1 MNFFLFPKGVPV
13 IKRFLD
19 ILFSLLVLVL
29 FSPILILISLLVLIT
44 LGSPILFR
52 QNRPGYKSKIF
63 EIFKFRTMRSG
74 LDQDGNPLPDEQ
86 RITSLGKA
94 LRSLSLDE
102 LPEVI
107 NILRGEMSWVGPRPL
122 LVEYLDRYNTEQIR
136 RHDVLPGLTGWAQ
149 IHGRNALTWEDK
161 FALDVWYVDNWSLW
175 LDIKIFFM
183 TIWKVI
189 TREGINQAG
198 HISAEVFMGNKENSG
213 TEKTN

>member
-1 MNFFLFPKGVPV
+1 
-13 IKRFLD
+13 
-19 ILFSLLVLVL
+19 
-29 FSPILILISLLVLIT
+29 
-44 LGSPILFR
+44 
-52 QNRPGYKSKIF
+52 
-63 EIFKFRTMRSG
+63 MRSG
-74 LDQDGNPLPDEQ
+74 LDQDGNLLPDEQ

>member
-13 IKRFLD
+13 IKRLLD

-44 LGSPILFR
+44 LGTPILFR
-52 QNRPGYKSKIF
+52 QKRPGYKSKIF

-74 LDQDGNPLPDEQ
+74 LDQDGNLLPDEQ

-94 LRSLSLDE
+94 LRSISVDE